1 MSRQIIW
8 LKIENEDF
16 IHLNG
21 LRYLVSSDP
30 INLSPKKSKTILRTD
45 NLRSLINFISYNLDK
60 IYMGKQSPY
69 QKLNKPHSSEWD
81 IIDGKLFLT
90 DLNFELPNLED
101 EFIRKSQSKAVSYLF
116 GFNWSDPC
124 WLYRE
129 LKDNGWMMYYFQET
143 KVFADW
149 FTGEIFIPA
158 IPSLYYPWGY
168 GYVDILDRKDWSKMA
183 LYDANRKLKKDII
196 ITIDKGIIVKTEEKE
211 FESGRNGMDG
221 IIGIIDPPERPFP
234 PVQEQPKAKSFWRR
248 LVDRLR
254 FEK

>member
-8 LKIENEDF
+8 LKIDNEDF

-60 IYMGKQSPY
+60 IYIGKQSPY

-101 EFIRKSQSKAVSYLF
+101 EFIRNSQSKAVSYLF
-116 GFNWSDPC
+116 EFNWSDPC
-124 WLYRE
+124 NLGRK
-129 LKDNGWMMYYFQET
+129 LTDNNWMMYYFQES

-158 IPSLYYPWGY
+158 IPSLYYPWVY
-168 GYVDILDRKDWSKMA
+168 GYVDIYDRKDSSKMES
-183 LYDANRKLKKDII
+183 YKANRNLDKDIV
-196 ITIDKGIIVKTEEKE
+196 ITIDRGVVVKTEEKE
-211 FESGRNGMDG
+211 YEKDRKGVHG
-221 IIGIIDPPERPFP
+221 ISSIIEPPVRPFSSIN
-234 PVQEQPKAKSFWRR
+234 VKSRFKIFLRR
-248 LVDRLR
+248 L
-254 FEK
+254 FHK